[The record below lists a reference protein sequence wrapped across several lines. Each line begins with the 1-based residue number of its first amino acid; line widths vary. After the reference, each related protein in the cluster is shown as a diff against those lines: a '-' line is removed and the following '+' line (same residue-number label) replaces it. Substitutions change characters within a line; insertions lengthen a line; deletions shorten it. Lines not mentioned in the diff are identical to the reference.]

1 MANRGWLR
9 GGQWLLAALVL
20 TAAALLLQASRTGT
34 LVETGMQSLVPAS
47 HAVDEAE
54 LRAEAQGERLLNQQM
69 VLLVGAPDARQAAAA
84 AEELAQ
90 RWRASGLFAE
100 VREKLLPDL
109 SVLQQQ
115 LAPLQLA
122 LMPTDVLDQLR
133 TDPAAYFLQR
143 AQDLGNPFGRPSLF
157 PVADD
162 WLGLGRFLLGRMPGD
177 NRLRWDASAGTLQS
191 EDAGLTWVW
200 VLAKLNGDG
209 GIAGAPVN
217 LLPLLDETRA
227 AADGLGVK
235 VLTAGGAIFA
245 AEGRAQGELESRWMS
260 GVGIA
265 LTLTLLLLIVRS
277 LRVFFILLPLGV
289 GFLLGLAGCVLVFGQ
304 VHVLTL
310 VVGSSLVG
318 VMVDLPM
325 HWLAPA
331 LLQTGWRPWPTMR
344 RVLPSFGVSIAI
356 TVAGYLA
363 LGVAPLPVLQE
374 TALFSTL
381 ALCGASAASA
391 LWLPASFEGW
401 KPIPRPGVARAMAV
415 LQRAMLGLRS
425 KPWFWGAALLVVVSG
440 CWRADWRDDIRQ
452 WVSTSPTTLEQ
463 MQAVGRLGG
472 SMASGRYLLVQAPD
486 DDTLLMRDA
495 ELARHLSALQSKG
508 DIQGFLALSQW
519 VQPVG
524 RQHEI
529 RTLLNDLAANASAW
543 QPMRALGVPD
553 ARMRQ
558 AIDSL
563 VALPP
568 VGLEQSL
575 QNDLAIPWQPLYL
588 GAGAD
593 GQVAALLQIRGVQDM
608 DALQSVLKELP
619 WARLIDRPARLNALF
634 QDTRGSVIWLKLL
647 SWLGAALLLSVL
659 FGWRRAV
666 LVLAVPTAA
675 VLATVA
681 TLGWVG
687 LPVSLFAVFGLLLAS
702 AIGIDYA
709 VYAQGARPGEGP
721 ERFAGILLAALT
733 SMISFALLG
742 LSHTPAVSGFGIC
755 VTVGIAF
762 NLVFSTWLPG
772 TANDASGL
780 PKV

>member
-1 MANRGWLR
+1 MLCFSIRGWR
-9 GGQWLLAALVL
+9 AAS
-20 TAAALLLQASRTGT
+20 TRMA
-34 LVETGMQSLVPAS
+34 
-47 HAVDEAE
+47 DD
-54 LRAEAQGERLLNQQM
+54 
-69 VLLVGAPDARQAAAA
+69 DA
-84 AEELAQ
+84 
-90 RWRASGLFAE
+90 WRAWA
-100 VREKLLPDL
+100 
-109 SVLQQQ
+109 
-115 LAPLQLA
+115 A
-122 LMPTDVLDQLR
+122 
-133 TDPAAYFLQR
+133 DPSI
-143 AQDLGNPFGRPSLF
+143 AQDLPSQ
-157 PVADD
+157 
-162 WLGLGRFLLGRMPGD
+162 R
-177 NRLRWDASAGTLQS
+177 
-191 EDAGLTWVW
+191 
-200 VLAKLNGDG
+200 
-209 GIAGAPVN
+209 
-217 LLPLLDETRA
+217 
-227 AADGLGVK
+227 
-235 VLTAGGAIFA
+235 
-245 AEGRAQGELESRWMS
+245 
-260 GVGIA
+260 
-265 LTLTLLLLIVRS
+265 
-277 LRVFFILLPLGV
+277 
-289 GFLLGLAGCVLVFGQ
+289 
-304 VHVLTL
+304 
-310 VVGSSLVG
+310 
-318 VMVDLPM
+318 
-325 HWLAPA
+325 PA
-331 LLQTGWRPWPTMR
+331 LEFLGAMQR
-344 RVLPSFGVSIAI
+344 RRLS
-356 TVAGYLA
+356 
-363 LGVAPLPVLQE
+363 
-374 TALFSTL
+374 
-381 ALCGASAASA
+381 
-391 LWLPASFEGW
+391 
-401 KPIPRPGVARAMAV
+401 GVARLM
-415 LQRAMLGLRS
+415 
-425 KPWFWGAALLVVVSG
+425 
-440 CWRADWRDDIRQ
+440 
-452 WVSTSPTTLEQ
+452 
-463 MQAVGRLGG
+463 G

-486 DDTLLMRDA
+486 DDTLLTRDA

-524 RQHEI
+524 RQQEI

-553 ARMRQ
+553 TRMRQ
-558 AIDSL
+558 AIGSL

-593 GQVAALLQIRGVQDM
+593 GQVAALLQIRGVQDT
-608 DALQSVLKELP
+608 DALQNVLKGLP
-619 WARLIDRPARLNALF
+619 WARLIDRPARLNELF

-647 SWLGAALLLSVL
+647 SWLGAAVLLSVL

-709 VYAQGARPGEGP
+709 VYAQGARQGEGP